1 MDPDA
6 HCESPPAVIHI
17 QITNPP
23 DSISAF
29 SGSLPSGD
37 DNSRHTIPSGD
48 DNSRQLPTHPTPSVP
63 IISPVPMST
72 PSFPS
77 QHQVDIPLLTFS
89 NYIPW
94 RISIEHHARMH
105 KVLDYL
111 LQAVP
116 NTSIPEEAALHRD
129 KHSQAQLLVLP
140 SLSTEVMA
148 LFTDAELSGSVHT
161 LFSKIHSHLTA
172 RNPENTDDNLRGK
185 AQSIKW
191 DSTFTVSDYVAQH
204 NEIRALMIRA
214 NYPDISNEQTTVKFL
229 LEGLEHHPDWTVFL
243 QTIAT
248 HNALH
253 PGSPLSKD
261 HIVAMMVRHD
271 EITKRTAT
279 VTRAAH
285 HLLPRSVQHRHCLL
299 YTSPSPRD
307 S

>member
-29 SGSLPSGD
+29 SGSLPSGDDNSRHTLPSGD

-94 RISIEHHARMH
+94 RISVEHHARMH

-116 NTSIPEEAALHRD
+116 NTSIPEEAELHRD

-140 SLSTEVMA
+140 SLSTEVTT

-172 RNPENTDDNLRGK
+172 RNPEHTDENLRGK
-185 AQSIKW
+185 SQRIK
-191 DSTFTVSDYVAQH
+191 
-204 NEIRALMIRA
+204 
-214 NYPDISNEQTTVKFL
+214 
-229 LEGLEHHPDWTVFL
+229 
-243 QTIAT
+243 
-248 HNALH
+248 
-253 PGSPLSKD
+253 
-261 HIVAMMVRHD
+261 
-271 EITKRTAT
+271 
-279 VTRAAH
+279 
-285 HLLPRSVQHRHCLL
+285 
-299 YTSPSPRD
+299 
-307 S
+307 